1 KIPGFRPGKAPRR
14 VLESHVGKGP
24 LLQEAAREALP
35 GFYAEAA
42 ESAELQVVGPPA
54 FDVEIFEDGKDA
66 EFTATVEVRPEF
78 DLPDYAS
85 LQIPYP
91 DWELADED
99 VQEQL
104 DSLRERFAEL
114 DTVQRPA
121 QVGDY
126 VVVTLTGK
134 QGEDKVDDASG
145 EDLLYE
151 VKDPK
156 ETESALDEAL
166 LGTEAGGIV
175 TFSDT
180 PGEDAGELAGVTL
193 DFTALV
199 KEVKAKRLPDLDDE
213 FALTASEFD
222 TIEELT
228 EDLRKR
234 LARQK
239 RALAAAALR
248 GRVVEAV
255 TEQVDVPLPK
265 ALVDAE
271 VRGRLQRLAY
281 QAEQSGLSL
290 QQYLQATG
298 ADAETITSQIEAEA
312 RKTVKAQLVID
323 AIGEEIGVEVN
334 REDLGEEVSR
344 HAAQTGRPPEELARF
359 LTHPDRI
366 GGLISDV
373 FRRKAIDHLVEAV
386 QVLSPPPPEPEIDE
400 VEEVEEAAAVEPA
413 DDEVGE
419 LKPEDA

>member
-1 KIPGFRPGKAPRR
+1 MKTSVEHIDDTTVKLSVTVEAGRVDAAVDRAAKSLARDVKIPGFRPGKAPRR

-42 ESAELQVVGPPA
+42 ESAELQVVGPPE
-54 FDVEIFEDGKDA
+54 FDVEVFEDGKDA

-134 QGEDKVDDASG
+134 RGEDKVDDASG

-175 TFSDT
+175 SFTDT
-180 PGEDAGELAGVTL
+180 PGPDAGELAGVTL

-199 KEVKAKRLPDLDDE
+199 KEVKAKRL
-213 FALTASEFD
+213 
-222 TIEELT
+222 
-228 EDLRKR
+228 
-234 LARQK
+234 
-239 RALAAAALR
+239 
-248 GRVVEAV
+248 
-255 TEQVDVPLPK
+255 
-265 ALVDAE
+265 
-271 VRGRLQRLAY
+271 
-281 QAEQSGLSL
+281 
-290 QQYLQATG
+290 
-298 ADAETITSQIEAEA
+298 
-312 RKTVKAQLVID
+312 
-323 AIGEEIGVEVN
+323 
-334 REDLGEEVSR
+334 
-344 HAAQTGRPPEELARF
+344 
-359 LTHPDRI
+359 
-366 GGLISDV
+366 
-373 FRRKAIDHLVEAV
+373 
-386 QVLSPPPPEPEIDE
+386 
-400 VEEVEEAAAVEPA
+400 
-413 DDEVGE
+413 
-419 LKPEDA
+419 